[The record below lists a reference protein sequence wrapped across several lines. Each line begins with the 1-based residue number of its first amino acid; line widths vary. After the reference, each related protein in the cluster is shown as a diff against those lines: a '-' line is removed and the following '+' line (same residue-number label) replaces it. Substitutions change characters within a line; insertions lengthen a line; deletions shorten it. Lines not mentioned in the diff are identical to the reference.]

1 MWSQQGGV
9 DPRLAACDSR
19 DSDPDALQVWLK
31 NLKCVRQAVFR
42 ATPLF
47 KHEYGG
53 RVVRKSGA
61 ASRTR
66 PYTSFTLR
74 RLYFVVLRFVDTLC
88 RLFDRLSVFD

>member
-31 NLKCVRQAVFR
+31 NLECVRQAVFR

-61 ASRTR
+61 ASRAQR
-66 PYTSFTLR
+66 GVNIEDLGVR
-74 RLYFVVLRFVDTLC
+74 I
-88 RLFDRLSVFD
+88 